1 MLLTAIALVLAFA
14 VLYIMTLASPEFRA
28 LIDKHFIFFP
38 EKELQGTPALWGI
51 SFEDVEF
58 QASDGVRLHGWYVPG
73 DSDVTWIWF
82 HGNAGNISHRLENLT
97 LLNNQLGVNIFLFDY
112 RGYGRSEGRISEKG
126 TYRDARGA
134 LEYVRSRQDVNPDK
148 IVYFG
153 RSLGAAVAVWLA
165 TQDTPYGL
173 ILESPFTFV
182 KDMAK
187 RAFPG
192 LPLYMLVRTK
202 YDSLSRIADVTC
214 PVLVLHGDRDETVP
228 FSHGQK
234 LYDAAKEPKGFYQ
247 SPAPATTTLISQ
259 ARSPTFAPC
268 RTFSNRLTAERV

>member
-14 VLYIMTLASPEFRA
+14 MLYIMTLASPEFRA

-38 EKELQGTPALWGI
+38 EKELQGTPAQWGI

-234 LYDAAKEPKGFYQ
+234 LYDAAKEPKGFYPIAGAGHNDTYIAGQ
-247 SPAPATTTLISQ
+247 EPYFRAMSDFLESLD
-259 ARSPTFAPC
+259 S
-268 RTFSNRLTAERV
+268 